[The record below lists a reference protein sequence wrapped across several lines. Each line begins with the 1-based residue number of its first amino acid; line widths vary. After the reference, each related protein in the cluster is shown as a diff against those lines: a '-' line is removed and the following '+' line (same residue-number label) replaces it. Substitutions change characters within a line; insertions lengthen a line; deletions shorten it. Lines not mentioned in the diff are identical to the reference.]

1 MSTCGFSSTLGD
13 LNEAYCKLSQM
24 NTVNSISKEIKNKY
38 GGHIYNKSKANAYK
52 YQLSTKKGLIKLI
65 NGKRRYM

>member
-1 MSTCGFSSTLGD
+1 
-13 LNEAYCKLSQM
+13 M